1 MQPKDQPRSDRN
13 RDTNRRQANKPT
25 LDFHP
30 TDRTDGYPW
39 VDLRG
44 QPGGGRNETKKH
56 GLLQRSGLRLR
67 VPGKTLD
74 EQGVSAGET
83 ILPALAGDDAEF
95 ARLGIEVRLVVDY
108 SEPGPQR

>member
-1 MQPKDQPRSDRN
+1 
-13 RDTNRRQANKPT
+13 
-25 LDFHP
+25 
-30 TDRTDGYPW
+30 
-39 VDLRG
+39 
-44 QPGGGRNETKKH
+44 
-56 GLLQRSGLRLR
+56 